1 VTARAAMKAVAA
13 LIICITLGIAGGIV
27 AGVSG
32 VALLTAG
39 AVASKRRSRRRES
52 VERWRI
58 AATDAYVQARL
69 IDDLTFRKPAASPDL
84 RRRIVDARIAFHA
97 LASSGPDPPSTQ
109 AASMVYSALD
119 DLRLALTAPSADDS
133 TSTSRMTRD
142 RLDYA
147 LARLRPL
154 VGLIAPVAE
163 PTREQR
169 PAGGRTRGTDPVQ
182 ALRPGQ
188 QPRPWRPQPA
198 VGRRRGGRRAA

>member
-1 VTARAAMKAVAA
+1 MKAVAA

-39 AVASKRRSRRRES
+39 AVASARRSRRRES
-52 VERWRI
+52 AERWRI

-69 IDDLTFRKPAASPDL
+69 IDDLTVREPASSPDL
-84 RRRIVDARIAFHA
+84 RRRIVDARIAFYA
-97 LASSGPDPPSTQ
+97 LASSGPDLPSMQ
-109 AASMVYSALD
+109 AAAMVYSALD

-133 TSTSRMTRD
+133 TSRMTRD

-154 VGLIAPVAE
+154 VGLMAPVAE

-188 QPRPWRPQPA
+188 QPRP
-198 VGRRRGGRRAA
+198 